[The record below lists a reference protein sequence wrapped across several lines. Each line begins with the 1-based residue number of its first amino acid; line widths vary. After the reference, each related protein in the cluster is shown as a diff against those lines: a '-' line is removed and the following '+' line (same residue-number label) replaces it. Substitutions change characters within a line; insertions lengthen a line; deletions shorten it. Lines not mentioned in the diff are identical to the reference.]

1 MPAEEKT
8 NSMMAS
14 LGMEDMNIP
23 ELKLVQAT
31 GGDYAKEIG
40 AQPGQFFVSTTNEI
54 LESVTIQIV
63 NVGKTRSYWGRSEI
77 TEDPPKCSSL
87 DGTVS
92 VEGIVCKT
100 DCPYNAYRERAN
112 MDKEERRKE
121 CLMGFEIL
129 ALDEQIMPLKI
140 RLMGISAD
148 AGRDLSFQIYRMIKL
163 LHISPGGFFFKVT
176 SFKKKSAAGEA
187 WAIKFIQLKDKFP
200 SSEALKVYEDI
211 QNDMGISTIG
221 AAPEKI
227 AIAQGDSKT
236 TDQAFNELES
246 ANKKIQNITES
257 AKKEINHLADAA
269 LKLGAEIVEEKPIDD
284 IKF

>member
-221 AAPEKI
+221 LPIIPSIETAPEKI
-227 AIAQGDSKT
+227 AISSGDVGKVDDVIGLQIKDAKT
-236 TDQAFNELES
+236 TDQAFNALES
-246 ANKKIQNITES
+246 ANKK
-257 AKKEINHLADAA
+257 A
-269 LKLGAEIVEEKPIDD
+269 EKPIDD

>member
-40 AQPGQFFVSTTNEI
+40 AQPGQFFVSTTNDI

-63 NVGKTRSYWGRSEI
+63 NIGKTRSYWGRTEI

-87 DGTVS
+87 DGEVS

-100 DCPYNAYRERAN
+100 DCPYNAYREMAN
-112 MDKEERRKE
+112 FDKEERRKE

-140 RLMGISAD
+140 RLMGISVT

-187 WAIKFIQLKDKFP
+187 YAIKFNQLKDKFP
-200 SSEALKVYEDI
+200 SPEALKVYEDI
-211 QNDMGISTIG
+211 QNDMGISAIEMGKAIPSIAETG
-221 AAPEKI
+221 KDAAQEI
-227 AIAQGDSKT
+227 LRIAQENKT
-236 TDQAFNELES
+236 TEQAFDALES
-246 ANKKIQNITES
+246 ANKNAKETITPSDVGKIENVI
-257 AKKEINHLADAA
+257 
-269 LKLGAEIVEEKPIDD
+269 PD